1 MCVLCVDQKSKMAVT
16 AGYTCSFKI
25 GQNGKMKKKKSSDSW
40 NRTNPNGTYSHWIVI
55 FFYFFFRKSKLA
67 DSIYMTLNKK
77 CLVLT
82 H

>member
-25 GQNGKMKKKKSSDSW
+25 GQNGKMKKKNSSDSW

-55 FFYFFFRKSKLA
+55 FFSFFGNPSWPTPYIWHWIKS
-67 DSIYMTLNKK
+67 
-77 CLVLT
+77 V
-82 H
+82 